1 MMTCAPHGNV
11 VRHSKDTS
19 TCRRLQGF
27 GVGFRGGASGWGFG
41 VGFRMKNLNPLD
53 VRYIHLF
60 FLSQS
65 FGDHSINL
73 CRSMHMQVKISKLE
87 TSK

>member
-1 MMTCAPHGNV
+1 
-11 VRHSKDTS
+11 
-19 TCRRLQGF
+19 
-27 GVGFRGGASGWGFG
+27 
-41 VGFRMKNLNPLD
+41 MKNLNPLD

-73 CRSMHMQVKISKLE
+73 CRSMYMQVKISKRE
-87 TSK
+87 TSN